1 MRLANNLKTYREETP
16 AMLVLSRGKN
26 DKVVFP
32 TLGITVEIL
41 RLVGSKVRLGIE
53 APKDIPVLRDELVEN
68 DDARHAI
75 HNRSV
80 AAGGLTHAMRNRL
93 QAATIGLSVLQMM
106 LEAGKADDAE
116 PTIFKIFNELKSL
129 EEELAGSTGSTRLA
143 TVSANPVKGCR
154 ALIVEDDPNEN
165 ELLAAYLRL
174 KGFDVST
181 AMDGLQAMVQLSK
194 HDRPDVIL
202 LDMKMPQFDGC
213 KTVSAIRQNP
223 DYRALKIFAV
233 TGTEQADSSV
243 HIGPQGVDRWFRK
256 PVDPERLVAAI
267 HDELTAELASP

>member
-1 MRLANNLKTYREETP
+1 MP
-16 AMLVLSRGKN
+16 VLSRGQN

-53 APKDIPVLRDELVEN
+53 APKEIPILRDELVRN
-68 DDARHAI
+68 DDASRAI
-75 HNRSV
+75 SNRSE
-80 AAGGLTHAMRNRL
+80 AADGLTHATRNRL
-93 QAATIGLSVLQMM
+93 QAATLSLRVLQMM

-129 EEELAGSTGSTRLA
+129 EEELAGTTGSNRLT
-143 TVSANPVKGCR
+143 TVPANPVKSCR
-154 ALIVEDDPNEN
+154 ALIVEDDPTEN
-165 ELLAAYLRL
+165 ELLAGYLRL
-174 KGFDVST
+174 RGFEVST

-194 HDRPDVIL
+194 NDRPDVIL

-223 DYRALKIFAV
+223 DYRALKVFAV
-233 TGTEQADSSV
+233 TGTEQADTSV
-243 HIGPQGVDRWFRK
+243 DIGPQGVDRWFRK

-267 HDELTAELASP
+267 HDELTGELASV